1 MIFKYIT
8 IHRTMFNHLIPDCLN
23 VILEQLD
30 ITSLKKLGYV
40 QKKRIP
46 DLHKL
51 KKNIKEGIGEMS

>member
-1 MIFKYIT
+1 
-8 IHRTMFNHLIPDCLN
+8 MFNHLIPDCLN